1 MEKKYKDNKLVLF
14 VKRNIYLILMV
25 VCLLAIAGLV
35 TATVLATKAKNESSA
50 LPTIVDAGGNPIDT
64 SKEPSKEGDDDGEK
78 TEPKDEPTIADEV
91 MIFASPIEGAEVLK
105 DYKDTEL
112 VYNATMKHWSTHQGI
127 DYLAE
132 VGTPVTAVYQGEV
145 VEITTT
151 TMRGTQITLK
161 HSGGFSTVYA
171 LLGPNVKVK
180 VGDKVAKGDLLGYVA
195 TTGYFESADQP
206 HLHFETKRD
215 GNLVDPNYYFSDNTN
230 K

>member
-14 VKRNIYLILMV
+14 LKRNVYLILMV

-35 TATVLATKAKNESSA
+35 TATVLATRAKNEGGST
-50 LPTIVDAGGNPIDT
+50 LPTIVDADGKPVDEEPETQPDTGNEEGNKDT
-64 SKEPSKEGDDDGEK
+64 
-78 TEPKDEPTIADEV
+78 EPTISEEV
-91 MIFASPIEGAEVLK
+91 MIFAPPVEDAQVLK

-180 VGDKVAKGDLLGYVA
+180 VGDKVAKGAWIFLESIITA
-195 TTGYFESADQP
+195 TMAKG
-206 HLHFETKRD
+206 
-215 GNLVDPNYYFSDNTN
+215 
-230 K
+230 